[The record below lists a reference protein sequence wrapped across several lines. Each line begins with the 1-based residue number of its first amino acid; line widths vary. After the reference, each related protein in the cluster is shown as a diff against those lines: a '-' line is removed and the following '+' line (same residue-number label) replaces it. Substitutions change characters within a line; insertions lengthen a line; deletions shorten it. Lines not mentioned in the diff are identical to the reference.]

1 MTFSRP
7 IHFPTL
13 ALTGGLLLA
22 GLLAPLQ
29 QARAT
34 WPQSVSN
41 GNVTRTLSA
50 ANGDLFIAG
59 HFSGETR
66 LGNFTLNAVGLQD
79 VFVARLDAAGRVLWA
94 SSAGGQSVDTVEGM
108 ALDASNNV
116 YIAGSFYNTIGVG
129 GTNIT
134 SRGGRDGFV
143 ARLNA
148 QGQWGWAQ
156 GIGGTGADDAADL
169 VVLPGDSTQVPP
181 IPDALIVTGSYANS
195 ATFGSGSGSLTVTPS
210 VTGRISDVFLAKLTV
225 DGTTWNWA
233 VRSTGSTGTDK
244 GVRLALDSQN
254 RLHLVGKT
262 SAQQYL
268 VNDTF
273 PVNGDLA
280 NNWNIQS
287 SGGVAHSISG
297 DHLGRLQ
304 QIGIGNQAVPG
315 LAMRSG
321 AVSLTHKNTY
331 HPGPGPMQLQF
342 QLYRGKQ
349 DPNLRMYQWWIPLPR
364 TPFSSGGFSYN
375 VASEKPDGGED
386 LVFEFLAQNGQW
398 YELQR
403 FSGSGTEGGQYLNL
417 TAGQSVWVDRT
428 DMRHPGLKFR
438 LRMTGGSGQYS
449 GSMSGIAYTEHYDWW
464 HVAHVSVRHYATH
477 GFIQPVSNLRASA
490 PSFGNIKL
498 LPVGAEAKD
507 VDVQTLD
514 GVTRIYL
521 VGKYTNGFTLPQSS
535 CSLSGSGGFVVSLKF
550 GAEYECGWL
559 RYAGNSEVNSVSA
572 ASGRVYVA
580 GGFSGTAN
588 FAVSPTAPPSTTLV
602 GNPGGDDVFV
612 AALLEQPSGGI
623 WEWATGGSQNLDNP
637 PAAAGGMGDDRALAI
652 TAAAGGQLYVGGSFQ
667 GVAQFG
673 PVEVL
678 AAQANVDGFLIK
690 IGSDGRF
697 FQPETW
703 PVGVALT
710 PPSGA
715 DVSSSSMQ
723 PDIYM
728 DGQLIREATG
738 NDYRWFTW
746 VYEPSKK
753 GRLIPLQPTPML
765 EVHWRVQGEPM
776 ESSARL
782 VTQGA
787 AVWPSTACGENDIPG
802 DNTPQGCYQVHVV
815 GAPVEAVPNAYQIFG
830 DVINPS
836 SGSSG
841 ATLDGGVF
849 NATRSGHASIVYVR
863 GPSVDQ
869 SQYPTYVEV
878 VRSLPYAMTP
888 GFEDNVQVEIGKK
901 VTHVAHNEPNRAGWI
916 VNELAYYD
924 GHGNNAAYNRAART
938 GTIIPVNR
946 NSIRRTQDFGR
957 EMAVAWYRR
966 NAKGVYWASQAV
978 RYQPRWPLNPDRI
991 VIASE
996 LGSEVFGQQI
1006 LSASQFPQ
1014 AHIYVQNNFNAPGFN
1029 PNDEHAMMAPSANGS
1044 GVDAVF
1050 ALRSDF
1056 GGQDDQAA
1064 PSDPYVLLKYFNNS
1078 SLEWNYRIYRVLA
1091 TGASYNRFRYT
1102 GTAGTTVSPPY
1113 PVRLLPGCSN
1123 TFVAGQAAGEPPP
1136 APFFQDHKNQIWAKS
1151 AGNGTVHYFYPMQPG
1166 FYQDDDNNDVND
1178 YATGECTPWL
1188 ARLSESQ
1195 GGAGASNTPIPV
1207 EYTIQWPETTPLLI
1221 AGETLLTPKR
1231 GLPDIYNQ
1239 AAVEI
1244 VYDDNRDNTP
1254 NAGPADTLAQLID
1267 PLSSRW
1273 VRLAQFPESVAR
1285 EMRTDGFF
1293 DITGSS
1299 DGVLKMPA
1307 SLGERMYYDGM
1318 NQRLVFQGVFDETG
1332 AGDPRLLLNV
1342 LSKRDRIALK
1352 KLNGGDGSE
1361 ESDSEIDCV
1370 ATAGCNWDQAI
1381 EALYRLTRN
1390 PARIEAIC
1398 RDATIN
1404 DNRERVCNDLDED
1417 LSPDELLIA
1426 YEDPAGN
1433 GMLQPLSVVGS
1444 GAALT
1449 AGAATGSGYMTI
1461 AFNNDPSLGALPV
1474 SLEVIRVGC
1483 LESDATNP
1491 PIFAPYQGQINVISP
1506 DNIFDEQLVL
1516 RHGGDFGGNPDALQF
1531 EWYFRPDA
1539 NGTPPMPLPSPETG
1553 QMHGWVQFPVADP
1566 NGAVEISIEG
1576 ANIQTLSDNWYL
1588 TRYRGLSA
1596 CSNESNWSLWA
1607 GQPGS
1612 TPLAPRAQL
1621 AEGWVKRVLGRLNP
1635 FEARVQ
1641 DFGESETNNYVSMLI
1656 QLGERYSGPVALNN
1670 DADNLN
1676 SMGLIEAYTTV
1687 MRRALQLSAD
1697 STPPIDY
1704 GPANAA
1710 VLLVASRL
1718 VDFYTLLG
1726 NEAYADAQDPTIG
1739 IETTG
1744 GEYMS
1749 LAPSIFNFQNQ
1760 LESPL
1765 VEELVLLR
1773 GRDDAHGPVA
1783 ASPVYNRLFW
1793 NFTTGDGEV
1802 AYAISYNIADQDV
1815 NGVINEYD
1823 ARIQFPQGHGDAWG
1837 HYLTAM
1843 KTYYGLLKHPFFSW
1857 NPQSEA
1863 VLVAGVPINVDFL
1876 DERQFAETAAAKARA
1891 GAEIVDLTYRTAYVE
1906 DPAGQWQG
1914 YEDTNAERAWG
1925 LSEWGRRAGM
1935 GAYFDW
1941 VTGNAILP
1949 VEDDNPAHVGIQR
1962 IERNNITDLQEV
1974 HAHYA
1979 AIQGQVDKADAGLN
1993 PLGLAKGVVSF
2004 DIDPNQLT
2012 WYNKT
2017 QFEQVWER
2025 AMAALSNAVKLWD
2038 YANKLNNQLRRSQ
2051 DSADD
2056 VWDASIDEETSFTN
2070 QLIEIFGYP
2079 YIDDIGPG
2087 GTYPDG
2093 YNGPDI
2099 YHYMYMDKPALSGT
2113 PFDFDGGL
2121 GDAPEVRRVMTKTG
2135 HYRPAA
2141 NGVGFFNFTP
2151 SETLGGN
2158 LTNLNCSA
2166 TNALNAGCPLGDT
2179 PDQTLE
2185 VKYVLSES
2193 SLTGYAFI
2201 KPEEWSGQRR
2211 APGRLQQVQQE
2222 MLMAQIA
2229 LKQATLEYDKMRLD
2243 VEAATNLMRATFD
2256 VSADN
2261 INIAVNQRDDL
2272 KRMTMQVEVMR
2283 SVSIVARR
2291 VGDQISEAAK
2301 EGAECIPD
2309 DTIAGLAFGGD
2320 LFSLPKCGLRLG
2332 GWIAS
2337 TVGNSVADALDI
2349 AANAVDAAKEDVS
2362 ELAGIKSAINDANLE
2377 LYSLG
2382 GEVDALLREEPMLRS
2397 EIFAQMQAIAQLQ
2410 GEYNATLAEGQRVY
2424 EQLLVFRRSG
2434 AAETQESRYRDMAFR
2449 IFRNDA
2455 LAKYRAAFDLAARYV
2470 YLATTAYDYETNLL
2484 GGDAKAGRRFLSDI
2498 VKERSLGQ
2506 VIDGVPMT
2514 GSPGLANSM
2523 AQLKL
2528 NFDVLKG
2535 QMGFN
2540 TPQVETNRFSL
2551 RRELFRIPAGEEGDA
2566 QWRRTLEAAR
2576 VPDLWQ
2582 VPEFRRY
2589 ARPFAPESAG
2599 AQPGLVFEFSTNVS
2613 FALNFFGW
2621 DLGPQD
2627 SSYNSSRFAT
2637 RIRSVGAWFGN
2648 YADLPLADD
2657 PNLYLIPVGAD
2668 VLRAPDP
2675 LDFTVREWQVMDQV
2689 IPVPF
2694 PVGTQEMQAYDWIPS
2709 RTLDGAVTDIR
2720 RYPMMRA
2727 YHFAEPFDEA
2737 QVTSDSRL
2745 IGRSVWNR
2753 KWLLIIPG
2761 GTFLADPN
2769 EGLDTF
2775 IHGARVPGGGSERDG
2790 HGVDDI
2796 RIFFKTYSYSGN

>member
-1 MTFSRP
+1 MIFSRP
-7 IHFPTL
+7 IHLPTL
-13 ALTGGLLLA
+13 ALTSSLLL
-22 GLLAPLQ
+22 GGVLAPLH
-29 QARAT
+29 QAHAT
-34 WPQSVSN
+34 WPQSVPN
-41 GNVTRTLSA
+41 GNVTQTLSA

-59 HFSGETR
+59 HFSGETT
-66 LGNFTLNAVGLQD
+66 LGDFTLNAAGLQD
-79 VFVARLDAAGRVLWA
+79 IFVARLDAAGRVKWA
-94 SSAGGQSVDTVEGM
+94 SSAGGLLVDTVDGM
-108 ALDASNNV
+108 TLDASNNV
-116 YIAGSFYNTIGVG
+116 YIAGSFYGKIWVG
-129 GTNIT
+129 GTQIN
-134 SRGGRDGFV
+134 SRGNRDGYI
-143 ARLNA
+143 ARINA
-148 QGQWGWAQ
+148 QGAWSWAH
-156 GIGGTGADDAADL
+156 GIGGSGADDAADL
-169 VVLPGDSTQVPP
+169 VVLPGDSSQMPP
-181 IPDALIVTGSYANS
+181 IPDSLIVTGSYANS
-195 ATFGSGSGSLTVTPS
+195 AFFGSNGPQLAPPQ
-210 VTGRISDVFLAKLTV
+210 TGRISDVFLAKLTV
-225 DGTTWNWA
+225 DGTAWNWA
-233 VRSTGSTGTDK
+233 VRSSNSSGNDK
-244 GVRLALDSQN
+244 GVKLALDSQN
-254 RLHLVGKT
+254 RLHLIGKG
-262 SAQQYL
+262 SAPQ
-268 VNDTF
+268 
-273 PVNGDLA
+273 DLL
-280 NNWNIQS
+280 NQSFGVDSSLSSWSIQS
-287 SGGVAHSISG
+287 GGGGGAAHSISAE
-297 DHLGRLQ
+297 HANRLQ
-304 QIGIGNQAVPG
+304 MIGIGQQGVPG
-315 LAMRSG
+315 LIMRSG
-321 AVSLTHKNTY
+321 PVSLTHSSTY
-331 HPGPGPMQLQF
+331 NPGAGPMQLGF
-342 QLYRGKQ
+342 RLYRGKP
-349 DPNLRMYQWWIPLPR
+349 DPYSQAIWAMGFLFP
-364 TPFSSGGFSYN
+364 PFQSGGHIYAD
-375 VASEKPDGGED
+375 ASEKPDGGED
-386 LVFEFLAQNGQW
+386 LVFEFRDQSGNWQ
-398 YELQR
+398 ELKR
-403 FSGSGTEGGQYLNL
+403 FSGAGGEGEFFNL
-417 TAGQSVWVDRT
+417 TGDHSIWVDRP
-428 DMRHPGLKFR
+428 DLQHPNLKFR
-438 LRMTGGSGQYS
+438 LRMTGGSGS
-449 GSMSGIAYTEHYDWW
+449 GETNSHGISYTDYFDSW
-464 HVAHVSVRHYATH
+464 HIAHVSVRHYAPRS
-477 GFIQPVSNLRASA
+477 FIQPVTNLRASG
-490 PSFGNIKL
+490 PTFGNIKML
-498 LPVGAEAKD
+498 SAGVEAKD
-507 VDVQTLD
+507 VAVQTLG
-514 GVTRIYL
+514 GVTRIHL
-521 VGKYTNGFTLPQSS
+521 VGSYASGLSLPQTS
-535 CSLSGSGGFVVSLKF
+535 CALSGGGGFVASLTLSGGDYGCDWVRYVSS
-550 GAEYECGWL
+550 AQVNTVSV
-559 RYAGNSEVNSVSA
+559 AGD
-572 ASGRVYVA
+572 RVYVA
-580 GGFSGTAN
+580 GGFSGTAH
-588 FAVSPTAPPSTTLV
+588 FAASSTDMPAETLI
-602 GNPGGDDVFV
+602 GHPGGRDVFV
-612 AALLEQPSGGI
+612 AALQEAGGV
-623 WEWATGGSQNLDNP
+623 WQWATGGSLNEDNP
-637 PAAAGGMGDDRALAI
+637 PAAAGGAGDDRALAI
-652 TAAAGGQLYVGGSFQ
+652 TAAPGGQLYAGGSFQ
-667 GVAQFG
+667 GVASFG
-673 PVEVL
+673 PVDVL
-678 AAQANVDGFLIK
+678 SAQADVDGFLIK
-690 IGSDGRF
+690 LGSDGRF

-710 PPSGA
+710 PPVGA
-715 DVSSSSMQ
+715 ALDSSSMQ
-723 PDIYM
+723 PEIYM
-728 DGQLIREATG
+728 DGELIREATG

-753 GRLIPLQPTPML
+753 GRLIPLQTTPSL
-765 EVHWRVQGEPM
+765 EVHWRVQGEPL

-782 VTQGA
+782 VTQGK
-787 AVWPSTACGENDIPG
+787 AVWPTEACGANDIPG
-802 DNTPQGCYQVHVV
+802 DNTPKGCYQVHVV
-815 GAPVEAVPNAYQIFG
+815 GAPVEAVPSTYQIFG

-841 ATLDGGVF
+841 ATLDSGVF

-863 GPSVDQ
+863 GSSVDQ
-869 SQYPTYVEV
+869 NQYPTYVEV

-888 GFEDNVQVEIGKK
+888 GFQDNVQVEIGKK
-901 VTHVAHNEPNRAGWI
+901 ITHAAHNEANRTGWV

-924 GHGNNAAYNRAART
+924 GYGSNAAYNRAART
-938 GTIIPVNR
+938 GNIIPVNR

-978 RYQPRWPLNPDRI
+978 RYQPNWPHNPDRI

-1014 AHIYVQNNFNAPGFN
+1014 AHIYVQNSFNAPGFN
-1029 PNDEHAMMAPSANGS
+1029 PNDEHAMMAPSATGS

-1064 PSDPYVLLKYFNNS
+1064 PSDPYVLLKYFNNGS
-1078 SLEWNYRIYRVLA
+1078 QEWNYRIYRVFA
-1091 TGASYNRFRYT
+1091 TGASYNRFRYA

-1113 PVRLLPGCSN
+1113 PVRLLPGCAN

-1151 AGNGTVHYFYPMQPG
+1151 EGTGTVHYFYPMQPG

-1178 YATGECTPWL
+1178 YAIGDCTPWL
-1188 ARLSESQ
+1188 ARLPASQ
-1195 GGAGASNTPIPV
+1195 GGAGTTNTPIPV

-1244 VYDDNRDNTP
+1244 VYDDNRDRMP

-1352 KLNGGDGSE
+1352 KLNGGDGNE
-1361 ESDSEIDCV
+1361 ESGSEVDCV

-1398 RDATIN
+1398 RDAAVN
-1404 DNRERVCNDLDED
+1404 ENRERVCNDLDED

-1491 PIFAPYQGQINVISP
+1491 PINAPYQGQINVISP

-1531 EWYFRPDA
+1531 EWYFHPDA

-1553 QMHGWVQFPVADP
+1553 QMHGWVQFPVANP

-1596 CSNESNWSLWA
+1596 CNNTNKWSLWA
-1607 GQPGS
+1607 GQPGA

-1760 LESPL
+1760 IESPL

-1914 YEDTNAERAWG
+1914 YDDTNAERAWG

-1962 IERNNITDLQEV
+1962 IERDNIADLQEI
-1974 HAHYA
+1974 HSHYA

-1993 PLGLAKGVVSF
+1993 PLGLAKGVVTF
-2004 DIDPNQLT
+2004 DIDPTQLDRF
-2012 WYNKT
+2012 NKT

-2025 AMAALSNAVKLWD
+2025 AMKALSNAVTLWD

-2056 VWDASIDEETSFTN
+2056 VWDASIDEETAFAN

-2099 YHYMYMDKPALSGT
+2099 YHYMYMDKPVLSGT

-2121 GDAPEVRRVMTKTG
+2121 GDAPEVRRIMTKTG

-2151 SETLGGN
+2151 SQTLGGN
-2158 LTNLNCSA
+2158 LTNLNCTAANVMS
-2166 TNALNAGCPLGDT
+2166 AGCPLGDK
-2179 PDQTLE
+2179 PDETLE

-2193 SLTGYAFI
+2193 SLTGFAFI
-2201 KPEEWSGQRR
+2201 KPEEWSGKRR
-2211 APGRLQQVQQE
+2211 APGRIQQVQQE

-2229 LKQATLEYDKMRLD
+2229 LKQATLEYDKLRLD

-2261 INIAVNQRDDL
+2261 INIAVNQRNDL

-2309 DTIAGLAFGGD
+2309 DTVAGLAFGGD

-2377 LYSLG
+2377 LYSLS

-2397 EIFAQMQAIAQLQ
+2397 EIFAQVQAIAQLQ

-2424 EQLLVFRRSG
+2424 DQLLVFRRSG
-2434 AAETQESRYRDMAFR
+2434 AAETQAARYRDMAFR

-2470 YLATTAYDYETNLL
+2470 YLATSAYDYETNLL

-2506 VIDGVPMT
+2506 VIEGVPMT

-2540 TPQVETNRFSL
+2540 TPQIETNRFSL
-2551 RRELFRIPAGEEGDA
+2551 RRELFRIPENEEGDA

-2613 FALNFFGW
+2613 FGLNFFGW

-2637 RIRSVGAWFGN
+2637 RIRSVGAWLGN

-2675 LDFTVREWQVMDQV
+2675 LNFAVREWQVMDQV

-2694 PVGTQEMQAYDWIPS
+2694 PIGTQEMQAYDWIPS
-2709 RTLDGAVTDIR
+2709 RSLDGAVTDIR

-2727 YHFAEPFDEA
+2727 FHYSEPFNED

-2775 IHGARVPGGGSERDG
+2775 IQGKRMPGGERDG